1 MPRTEKR
8 KRVERGL
15 YIAGRTYLA
24 CATPQ
29 DGRKARWKTIGD
41 VGLMEARRERDA
53 WAVEVR
59 SGGIPPA
66 GAGRETV
73 RQVAEAW
80 LIHVKRLVAIEE
92 LRPRTLELYKTGVNH
107 HLLPELGDR
116 RIRSI
121 GTEDLVE
128 WHRQQRAK
136 GASDWS
142 IRARWMAVRG
152 VLAYAARYDF
162 IPANP
167 ADKLLPRERPSAGE
181 PRQRFLSRDEMDKL
195 LDHAGDGHAMIATG
209 LFTGLRVM
217 EVLGLTWGDIDFAGS
232 EIRARY
238 QLSRQGERVKL
249 KTKAARRDIVL
260 MDGLAK
266 LLRRHRLAERFS
278 ADDDFVFQCSTPHRP
293 MTYKGALS
301 AFRGACDDAGLA
313 DVTPHALRHT
323 FASILIAQGRDV
335 QFVSR
340 QLGHSKTSTTW
351 DTYIHL
357 FEARRHAA
365 EAREALDAEYGDM
378 LAAGGQAG
386 TKQTRKPTTNNG
398 R

>member
-8 KRVERGL
+8 QRVERGL
-15 YIAGRTYLA
+15 YLAGRTYLT

-29 DGRKARWKTIGD
+29 GSRDARWKTIGD
-41 VGLMEARRERDA
+41 VGLMEARRERDT

-59 SGGIPPA
+59 SGGVPA
-66 GAGRETV
+66 VGAGRETV
-73 RQVAEAW
+73 KQVAEAW
-80 LIHVKRLVAIEE
+80 LTHIERLVDIGE
-92 LRPRTLELYKTGVNH
+92 LRPRTLESYRTGVNI
-107 HLLPELGDR
+107 HLLPGYGSR

-128 WHRQQRAK
+128 WHRRQRGA
-136 GASDWS
+136 GASAWS

-162 IPANP
+162 IPVSP

-195 LDHAGDGHAMIATG
+195 LERGGDAHAMISTG

-217 EVLGLTWGDIDFAGS
+217 EVLGLQWGDIDFNGS
-232 EIRARY
+232 EIHARY

-260 MDGLAK
+260 MDALAK
-266 LLRRHRLAERFS
+266 LLRRRRLTERFS
-278 ADDDFVFQCSTPHRP
+278 ADDDFVFQCSTPRRP
-293 MTYKGALS
+293 LTYKGALA
-301 AFRGACDDAGLA
+301 AFRAAADAAMLT

-335 QFVSR
+335 QFVAR
-340 QLGHSKTSTTW
+340 QLGHTKTSTTW
-351 DTYIHL
+351 DTYVHL
-357 FEARRHAA
+357 FEAQRHADD
-365 EAREALDAEYGDM
+365 AREALDAEYGGM
-378 LAAGGQAG
+378 LGSSE
-386 TKQTRKPTTNNG
+386 
-398 R
+398 